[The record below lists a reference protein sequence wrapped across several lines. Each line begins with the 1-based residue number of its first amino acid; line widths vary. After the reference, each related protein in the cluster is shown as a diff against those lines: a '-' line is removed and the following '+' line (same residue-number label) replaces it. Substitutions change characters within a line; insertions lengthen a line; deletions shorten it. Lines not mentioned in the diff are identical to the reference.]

1 MEHTD
6 KVLKESE
13 LTVGSIL
20 KFLFHNKK
28 LITLSVAI
36 FVIIIMAYSFIAPN
50 QYSSGA
56 SLLPPE
62 DSRGMG
68 DLTSFL
74 QTLSGG
80 ISLGSGGGGNKL
92 LIFQEILKS
101 RELAKIVVEDLG
113 LDKKPDF
120 KVDNI
125 EDFYAGIS
133 NMLKVELKRS
143 GLMTIT
149 STVSTSYFPN
159 ADDKDEAARLS
170 ADIVNSAIKALD
182 VINRNKTMTK
192 AKKKRQF
199 IEKMLI
205 KKGSELDSIDALVEN
220 FRKSNQIFSIE
231 DQNQALIQ
239 NAIKIGAELAEAEIE
254 LNLKR
259 IEYEESSPF
268 VAVAKQ
274 KYNQLSD
281 QFTRLQQ
288 GGIIPN
294 DKLSI
299 PLENVPNLIREYQN
313 LMRDQKILE
322 QIKLYLETQRYQEAI
337 QEESDVP
344 TVEALDYAQVPKYR
358 IAPKRKV
365 MFIFAFFLSLIGSSV
380 FVIIRSIYQGH
391 LQMKKKSEE
400 I

>member
-1 MEHTD
+1 MGHPD
-6 KVLKESE
+6 KEITENE

-20 KFLFHNKK
+20 KFLLLNKK
-28 LITLSVAI
+28 LITLCVAV
-36 FVIIIMAYSFIAPN
+36 FVLLVMAYSFIAPN

-101 RELAKIVVEDLG
+101 RELAKLVVEDLELVKK
-113 LDKKPDF
+113 LDFKPDN
-120 KVDNI
+120 NI
-125 EDFYAGIS
+125 EDLYTGVS

-143 GLMTIT
+143 GLITIT
-149 STVSTSYFPN
+149 SFASTSYFPN
-159 ADDKDEAARLS
+159 TENKEEAAKLS

-182 VINRNKTMTK
+182 VINRTKTMTK

-199 IEKMLI
+199 IEKMLV
-205 KKGSELDSIDALVEN
+205 KKGAELDSIDALVED
-220 FRKSNQIFSIE
+220 FRKSNQIFSID

-254 LNLKR
+254 LNLRR
-259 IEYEESSPF
+259 IEYEENSPI

-281 QFTRLQQ
+281 QFNRLQQ

-299 PLENVPNLIREYQN
+299 PLENVPNLIRQYQN
-313 LMRDQKILE
+313 LMRDQKIIE

-380 FVIIRSIYQGH
+380 FVIVRGIYQGH
-391 LQMKKKSEE
+391 LLVKKKDY
-400 I
+400 

>member
-1 MEHTD
+1 MANLETIIKEHN
-6 KVLKESE
+6 E

-20 KFLFHNKK
+20 KFLLLNKK
-28 LITLSVAI
+28 LIILFVTI
-36 FVIIIMAYSFIAPN
+36 FVFLIMAYSFIAPN

-56 SLLPPE
+56 SLMPPE

-80 ISLGSGGGGNKL
+80 ISLGSGSGGNKL

-101 RELAKIVVEDLG
+101 RELAKIVVEDLR

-120 KVDNI
+120 KPDNI
-125 EDFYAGIS
+125 EDLYAGVS

-143 GLMTIT
+143 GLITIT
-149 STVSTSYFPN
+149 STASTSYFPN
-159 ADDKDEAARLS
+159 TSDKDEAAQLS

-182 VINRNKTMTK
+182 VINRTKTMTK

-199 IEKMLI
+199 IEKMLE
-205 KKGSELDSIDALVEN
+205 KKGTELDSIDALVED
-220 FRKSNQIFSIE
+220 FRESNQIFSID

-239 NAIKIGAELAEAEIE
+239 NAIKIGSELAEAEIE

-259 IEYEESSPF
+259 IEYDENSPI

-281 QFTRLQQ
+281 QFNRLQQ
-288 GGIIPN
+288 GGIIAN

-299 PLENVPNLIREYQN
+299 PLQNVPNLIRQYQN

-344 TVEALDYAQVPKYR
+344 TVETLDHAQVPKHR
-358 IAPKRKV
+358 IAPKRKI

-380 FVIIRSIYQGH
+380 FVVVRGIYQGH
-391 LQMKKKSEE
+391 LFVKKKDQE
-400 I
+400 